1 MKRSTATIAW
11 IFYITGLIPIL
22 LFVFNEYIKVSTFPL
37 ISFSLVMVIPWI
49 ICIVDYIKM
58 DEKKD
63 YLWLII
69 LITFSLPSI
78 PVHLVKR
85 RVKSE

>member
-1 MKRSTATIAW
+1 MKRSAATIAW
-11 IFYITGLIPIL
+11 ILYITGLISIL
-22 LFVFNEYIKVSTFPL
+22 AFLIFGYCEATFWTL
-37 ISFSLVMVIPWI
+37 ISGSLLMAIPWI

-58 DEKKD
+58 DGKKD
-63 YLWLII
+63 YMWLII

-85 RVKSE
+85 RVKSK

>member
-22 LFVFNEYIKVSTFPL
+22 LIFFNEYIKVNILTL
-37 ISFSLVMVIPWI
+37 ISFGLVMVIPWI

-58 DEKKD
+58 DGKKD
-63 YLWLII
+63 YLWLFI
-69 LITFSLPSI
+69 LITFGVPSI